1 MSKANLATNS
11 FVMDPRS
18 AVAPGYSVNGDIPVA
33 GVDPWKRETFHEIAE
48 LALLPRNWDGQ
59 GSHAPRMNVKDAAI
73 ELIRTIPSGVVS
85 VAPRVVPVSG
95 GGFHFEWSSANR
107 ELEVSVE
114 QDGRIET
121 LRVENGM
128 PLEDERQLDLRA
140 LFVWLT
146 AG

>member
-1 MSKANLATNS
+1 MKANLATNS

-18 AVAPGYSVNGDIPVA
+18 SAEAPGYSVNEDIPVA
-33 GVDPWKRETFHEIAE
+33 GVDPWKRATFHKIAE
-48 LALLPRNWDGQ
+48 MARLPRNWDGQ
-59 GSHAPRMNVKDAAI
+59 GSQAPQMVVKDAAI
-73 ELIRTIPSGVVS
+73 ELIRTIPSGVVD

-95 GGFHFEWSSANR
+95 GGYHFEWSHGER

-114 QDGRIET
+114 RNGKIET

-128 PLEDERQLDLRA
+128 PLDDESQMDLRA
-140 LFVWLT
+140 LFAWLT